1 MKNSSVG
8 KGWMLIVASLFGAY
22 LTFSDSGR
30 QFEKQDD
37 SWPFTVEAVSV
48 GCDAMG
54 LPYVD
59 AGASGT
65 YGLTGYAVSQGYPG
79 VSAIHVKGK
88 NLGPFIED
96 ALSLCGE

>member
-1 MKNSSVG
+1 MKDKSQG
-8 KGWMLIVASLFGAY
+8 KGWLAIAAVAFGGY
-22 LTFSDSGR
+22 LAFSESGK

-48 GCDAMG
+48 GCDPMG

-65 YGLTGYAVSQGYPG
+65 YGLTGYAVSQGYPA
-79 VSAIHVKGK
+79 VNAIHVKGK